1 MGEAPGFNEDRQ
13 GEPFVGAAGK
23 LLDTLL
29 ARISL
34 SRADVFITNV
44 LKCRPPMNRDPM
56 PNEAEACSPYL
67 QQQLELV
74 KPKAVLILGRHALER
89 LMPGQGSISRI
100 HGSLRQPQEIPRPGA
115 GAATTSRAC
124 PGSEAGTRAAV
135 VVVTSRLRYLPLG
148 GLGEVGINMW
158 ALEWEGKI
166 LVVDAGLMFPQED
179 MLGIDL
185 VLPDIS
191 YLLGRGREVRIGDSV
206 QLGPFRLETVAVC
219 HSIPDA
225 VALAIQTPVGRVVY
239 TSDFK
244 IDAAP
249 PDGSPTDM
257 DRFRQLG
264 DEGVLL
270 LLSDSTNSEREGHS
284 GSERDLH
291 AAFEQI
297 FGAAPGRIVVA
308 NFASN
313 IHRIQ
318 HLVRMAAQFGRR
330 VAVVGRSLQQ
340 NFKTARELGFL
351 DVPEGITV
359 PLAEIDKVPPSK
371 LLLLTA
377 GSQGEPLSALAR
389 FAAQRHPFVNVH
401 KDDWV
406 VISARPIPGNERMV
420 LQTVNNL
427 YRHGA
432 RVFYSEVGKVHVT
445 GHAQRDELR
454 EMLDA
459 VRPRFFIPVHGEYR
473 QLQLHS
479 DIAREAGLDDDRIA
493 VVEDGESVELDETSM
508 ERGEKVPT
516 GLVYVDGLGVGDV
529 EQVVLRDR
537 RHLAEDGILVVTL
550 TLDRDTQTVRAGP
563 DLVSRGVIEPELS
576 TRLMADARNA
586 AIASIRR
593 FADTHADVNLLQE
606 AIHDA
611 VSKTVYKQTR
621 RRPMV
626 IPVITEI

>member
-1 MGEAPGFNEDRQ
+1 
-13 GEPFVGAAGK
+13 V
-23 LLDTLL
+23 
-29 ARISL
+29 
-34 SRADVFITNV
+34 
-44 LKCRPPMNRDPM
+44 
-56 PNEAEACSPYL
+56 
-67 QQQLELV
+67 
-74 KPKAVLILGRHALER
+74 
-89 LMPGQGSISRI
+89 
-100 HGSLRQPQEIPRPGA
+100 
-115 GAATTSRAC
+115 
-124 PGSEAGTRAAV
+124 TR
-135 VVVTSRLRYLPLG
+135 SRLRYLPLG

-191 YLLGRGREVRIGDSV
+191 YLLGRSQDVLGIFLSHGHEDHIGGLPYALKKLNVPVFGTRLTLGLVKPKLKEHRILREADLREVRVGDSV
-206 QLGPFRLETVAVC
+206 QLGPFRVETVAVC

-225 VALAIQTPVGRVVY
+225 VALAIETPVGRVVY

-244 IDAAP
+244 LDEAP
-249 PDGSPTDM
+249 PDGLPTDM
-257 DRFRQLG
+257 ARFRRLG
-264 DEGVLL
+264 DDGVLL
-270 LLSDSTNSEREGHS
+270 LLSDSTNSERSGRS

-291 AAFEQI
+291 APFERI
-297 FGAAPGRIVVA
+297 FGEAPGRIVVA

-318 HLVRMAAQFGRR
+318 HLVRMATQFDRR
-330 VAVVGRSLQQ
+330 IAVVGRSLQT

-351 DVPEGITV
+351 KVPEGLTV
-359 PLAEIDKVPPSK
+359 PLEKIESVAPSK

-377 GSQGEPLSALAR
+377 GSQGEPMSALAR
-389 FAAQRHPFVNVH
+389 FAAQRHPFVNVL
-401 KDDWV
+401 KNDWV

-420 LQTVNNL
+420 HQTVNNL

-432 RVFYSEVGKVHVT
+432 RVFYSEVGNVHVT

-473 QLQLHS
+473 QLLQHS
-479 DIAREAGLDDDRIA
+479 EIAREAGLDEERIV
-493 VVEDGESVELDETSM
+493 VVEDGEAVDLDADSIK
-508 ERGEKVPT
+508 RGDKVST
-516 GLVYVDGLGVGDV
+516 GLVFVDGLGVGDV

-550 TLDRDTQTVRAGP
+550 TLDRDTGALRAGP
-563 DLVSRGVIEPELS
+563 DLISRGVIEPELS
-576 TRLMADARNA
+576 TRLMADARA
-586 AIASIRR
+586 SALESIRR
-593 FADTHADVNLLQE
+593 FTDTHADLNLLQE

-611 VSKTVYKQTR
+611 VSKTVYKRTR

-626 IPVITEI
+626 IPVVTEI

>member
-1 MGEAPGFNEDRQ
+1 M
-13 GEPFVGAAGK
+13 
-23 LLDTLL
+23 
-29 ARISL
+29 
-34 SRADVFITNV
+34 
-44 LKCRPPMNRDPM
+44 
-56 PNEAEACSPYL
+56 
-67 QQQLELV
+67 
-74 KPKAVLILGRHALER
+74 
-89 LMPGQGSISRI
+89 
-100 HGSLRQPQEIPRPGA
+100 
-115 GAATTSRAC
+115 
-124 PGSEAGTRAAV
+124 
-135 VVVTSRLRYLPLG
+135 
-148 GLGEVGINMW
+148 NMW
-158 ALEWEGKI
+158 ALEWEDKV

-191 YLLGRGREVRIGDSV
+191 YLLNGDREVLGIFLTHGHEDHIGGLPFALKRINVPVFGTRLTLGLVKPKLREHRILRESDLREVRVGDSV
-206 QLGPFRLETVAVC
+206 QLGPFRVETIAVC

-225 VALAIQTPVGRVVY
+225 VALAIDTPVGRVVY

-244 IDAAP
+244 LDPAP
-249 PDGSPTDM
+249 PDGYPTDM
-257 DRFRQLG
+257 ERFRRLG
-264 DEGVLL
+264 DAGVLL
-270 LLSDSTNSEREGHS
+270 LLSDSTNAERQGRS

-291 AAFEQI
+291 GPFEQM
-297 FGAAPGRIVVA
+297 FSEAPGRIVVA

-340 NFKTARELGFL
+340 NFKTAQELGFL
-351 DVPEGITV
+351 KVPEGLTI
-359 PLAEIDKVPPSK
+359 PLAEYERIAPSR

-377 GSQGEPLSALAR
+377 GSQGEPMSALAR
-389 FAAQRHPFVNVH
+389 FAAQRHPFVNVR

-420 LQTVNNL
+420 HQTVNNL

-432 RVFYSEVGKVHVT
+432 RVFYSEVGNVHVT

-454 EMLDA
+454 DMLDA

-473 QLQLHS
+473 QLLLHS
-479 DIAREAGLDDDRIA
+479 EIARESGLDADHIA
-493 VVEDGESVELDETSM
+493 VVEDGETVTLDAESM
-508 ERGEKVPT
+508 TRGEKIGT

-550 TLDRDTQTVRAGP
+550 TLDRDTGTVRAGP
-563 DLVSRGVIEPELS
+563 DLISRGVIEPELS
-576 TRLMADARNA
+576 TRLMADARKA
-586 AIASIRR
+586 ALESIRR
-593 FADTHADVNLLQE
+593 FTEPHPDLNLLQE
-606 AIHDA
+606 AVHDA

-626 IPVITEI
+626 IPVVTEI

>member
-1 MGEAPGFNEDRQ
+1 MTRQ
-13 GEPFVGAAGK
+13 
-23 LLDTLL
+23 
-29 ARISL
+29 
-34 SRADVFITNV
+34 
-44 LKCRPPMNRDPM
+44 
-56 PNEAEACSPYL
+56 
-67 QQQLELV
+67 
-74 KPKAVLILGRHALER
+74 
-89 LMPGQGSISRI
+89 
-100 HGSLRQPQEIPRPGA
+100 
-115 GAATTSRAC
+115 
-124 PGSEAGTRAAV
+124 
-135 VVVTSRLRYLPLG
+135 RLRYLPLG

-158 ALEWEGKI
+158 ALEWEKKI

-191 YLLGRGREVRIGDSV
+191 YLLQKDREVLGIFLTHGHEDHIGGLPFALKKLNVPVFGTRLTLGLVKPKLKEHRILRESDLREVRVGDSV
-206 QLGPFRLETVAVC
+206 QLGPFRVETVAVC

-225 VALAIQTPVGRVVY
+225 VALAIDTPVGRVVY

-244 IDAAP
+244 LDPAP
-249 PDGSPTDM
+249 PDGLPTNM
-257 DRFRQLG
+257 DRFRKLG
-264 DEGVLL
+264 EAGVLL
-270 LLSDSTNSEREGHS
+270 LLSDSTNAERDGHS

-291 AAFEQI
+291 DAFERI
-297 FGAAPGRIVVA
+297 FSQAPGRIVVA

-318 HLVRMAAQFGRR
+318 HLVRMATQFDRR

-351 DVPEGITV
+351 SVPEEVVV
-359 PLAEIDKVPPSK
+359 PLAEVDHIAPSK

-377 GSQGEPLSALAR
+377 GSQGEPMSALTR
-389 FAAQRHPFVNVH
+389 FAAQRHPFLNVR

-420 LQTVNNL
+420 HQTVNNL

-432 RVFYSEVGKVHVT
+432 RVFYSEVGSVHVT
-445 GHAQRDELR
+445 GHAQRGELR

-459 VRPRFFIPVHGEYR
+459 VRPRFFVPVHGEYR
-473 QLQLHS
+473 QLLLHS
-479 DIAREAGLDDDRIA
+479 ELAREAGLDQSHIA
-493 VVEDGESVELDETSM
+493 VVEDGETVELDADTM
-508 ERGEKVPT
+508 TRGEKVGT

-550 TLDRDTQTVRAGP
+550 TLDRDTGTVLAGP
-563 DLVSRGVIEPELS
+563 ELVSRGVIEPELS
-576 TRLMADARNA
+576 VRLMADARA
-586 AIASIRR
+586 AVLQSIRR
-593 FADTHADVNLLQE
+593 FADSHPELSLLQE
-606 AIHDA
+606 VVHDA
-611 VSKTVYKQTR
+611 VSQTVYKRTR

-626 IPVITEI
+626 IPVVTEI

>member
-1 MGEAPGFNEDRQ
+1 MT
-13 GEPFVGAAGK
+13 V
-23 LLDTLL
+23 
-29 ARISL
+29 
-34 SRADVFITNV
+34 
-44 LKCRPPMNRDPM
+44 
-56 PNEAEACSPYL
+56 
-67 QQQLELV
+67 
-74 KPKAVLILGRHALER
+74 
-89 LMPGQGSISRI
+89 
-100 HGSLRQPQEIPRPGA
+100 
-115 GAATTSRAC
+115 
-124 PGSEAGTRAAV
+124 
-135 VVVTSRLRYLPLG
+135 SRLRYIPLG

-158 ALEWEGKI
+158 ALEWENKL

-191 YLLGRGREVRIGDSV
+191 YLLGKGKEVVGIFLTHGHEDHIGGLPYALKKLNVPVFGTRLTLGLVKPKLREHRILRESDLREVRVGDAV
-206 QLGPFRLETVAVC
+206 QVGPFRVETVAVC

-225 VALAIQTPVGRVVY
+225 VGLSVETPVGRVVY

-244 IDAAP
+244 LDDAP
-249 PDGSPTDM
+249 PDGHPTDM
-257 DRFRQLG
+257 ERFRRLG

-270 LLSDSTNSEREGHS
+270 LLSDSTNAERSGRS

-291 AAFEQI
+291 APFERI
-297 FGAAPGRIVVA
+297 FGEAPGRIIVA

-318 HLVRMAAQFGRR
+318 HLVRMAIQFERR

-351 DVPEGITV
+351 KVPEGLTI
-359 PLAEIDKVPPSK
+359 PLEEADKIAPSR

-377 GSQGEPLSALAR
+377 GSQGEPMSALTR
-389 FAAQRHPFVNVH
+389 FAAQRHPVVNVRAG
-401 KDDWV
+401 DWV

-420 LQTVNNL
+420 HQTVNNL

-432 RVFYSEVGKVHVT
+432 RVFYSEVGNVHVT

-473 QLQLHS
+473 QLLQHS
-479 DIAREAGLDDDRIA
+479 ELAREAGIGEERVV
-493 VVEDGESVELDETSM
+493 VVEDGEAVELDAESIQ
-508 ERGEKVPT
+508 RGEKIST
-516 GLVYVDGLGVGDV
+516 GLVFVDGLGVGDV

-550 TLDRDTQTVRAGP
+550 ALDRDTGSLRAGP
-563 DLVSRGVIEPELS
+563 DLLSRGLIEPELS
-576 TRLMADARNA
+576 KGLMADAKRA
-586 AIASIRR
+586 AMEAIRKMR
-593 FADTHADVNLLQE
+593 ETHADVNLLQE

-626 IPVITEI
+626 IPVVTEI